1 MKLELVENDISHQ
14 LIEELMLLANEL
26 VARYLKHRKQ
36 PNIYRI
42 HEKPEPEKLDEYR
55 ELAATYGVKAGDLGH
70 RPELQK
76 LLDGLKGKPYAGALK
91 IGLLKSLKRAR
102 YSPDPLGHFGLSK
115 SDYSHF
121 TSPIRRYADLL
132 THRSLARD
140 LDPKQKGPAS
150 TDLGPVSEHLS
161 TTERTAAD
169 AEKES
174 VRLKK
179 LEYFSNL
186 AAAETK
192 GGVAPTFDAQ
202 VIEAR
207 NYGLLVE
214 LPEAMMTGLVPVST
228 MDDDFYIFDATKSRL
243 LGKSSGR
250 VLKAG
255 DLLRVQVARVDPFK
269 QQIDFRMVNEG
280 GKGKPKVERGRS
292 RR

>member
-1 MKLELVENDISHQ
+1 
-14 LIEELMLLANEL
+14 
-26 VARYLKHRKQ
+26 
-36 PNIYRI
+36 
-42 HEKPEPEKLDEYR
+42 
-55 ELAATYGVKAGDLGH
+55 VKAGDLGH

-202 VIEAR
+202 VIEVR